1 LFPIQSTDIKE
12 ANWSLVYLLAL
23 RPFYWHLFPA
33 SSSHKIKPLA
43 SGKGARTLPTLMA
56 LAKIHFFW
64 ARVGGISE
72 EAMVKNILKLMKS
85 I

>member
-1 LFPIQSTDIKE
+1 
-12 ANWSLVYLLAL
+12 
-23 RPFYWHLFPA
+23 
-33 SSSHKIKPLA
+33 LA